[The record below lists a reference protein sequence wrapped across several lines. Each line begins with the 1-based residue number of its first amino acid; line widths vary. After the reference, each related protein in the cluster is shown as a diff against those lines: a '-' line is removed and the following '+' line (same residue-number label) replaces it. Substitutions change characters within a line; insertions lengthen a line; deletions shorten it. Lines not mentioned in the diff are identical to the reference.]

1 MDRRGAGRR
10 DSPPYDTGLVAELK
24 QHPLV
29 LQAASIAAVF
39 HQDPVAMMRG
49 TWLEWQVRLAAVG
62 IHNDAMESHK
72 PNTS

>member
-1 MDRRGAGRR
+1 
-10 DSPPYDTGLVAELK
+10 
-24 QHPLV
+24 
-29 LQAASIAAVF
+29 
-39 HQDPVAMMRG
+39 MMRG